1 MKCEWCG
8 KPTDALGTCTGVCDD
23 PADYRRDDHDDRYG
37 DPGADDELDRAVDA
51 YERWI
56 GRT

>member
-1 MKCEWCG
+1 MADCFWCG

-23 PADYRRDDHDDRYG
+23 AADYRRDDHDDRYG
-37 DPGADDELDRAVDA
+37 DDEIDRAVDA
-51 YERWI
+51 YENWI